1 MLQALA
7 SAYGNRIATIGS
19 WSPALNLMPL
29 GSNQSG
35 IMQISYIMAHQEHL
49 GARKKAKIKGEKMA
63 NSPPPRKRR
72 RIDGEENEINQ
83 NPDRVFSTSEMYIF

>member
-1 MLQALA
+1 
-7 SAYGNRIATIGS
+7 
-19 WSPALNLMPL
+19 
-29 GSNQSG
+29 
-35 IMQISYIMAHQEHL
+35 MAHQEHL